1 MEQNKFSVEDGIRVQ
16 QEQLNHWEKILTTT
30 AFKALVKFAERK
42 NTTAKD
48 GFEITRGSDLSVF
61 LSNYARKVKV
71 EKFVECLPTG
81 LQKKWIKQA
90 NKYLYF
96 DEDGSDQ
103 TVLNA
108 IAKIRDHKD
117 QIQTVD
123 VALSDDDNV
132 FVCEDFEFRFTCKDF
147 LILIGYKFK

>member
-1 MEQNKFSVEDGIRVQ
+1 MEQTKFSVQDGINIQ
-16 QEQLNHWEKILTTT
+16 QEQLKNWGKILTQP
-30 AFKALVKFAERK
+30 AFDALKKHVEKK

-48 GFEITRGSDLSVF
+48 GFEIIRGSDMSVF
-61 LSNYARKVKV
+61 LNNYARKLTDADLIK
-71 EKFVECLPTG
+71 PTRM
-81 LQKKWIKQA
+81 QKGWIKQA